1 MVIDL
6 LDNMPNQSSKSMTI
20 NWVEINDESQG
31 TYKQYIC
38 TC

>member
-6 LDNMPNQSSKSMTI
+6 LDNMPNQPSKFMTI